1 MSLCCV
7 PTRKRDRALT
17 ILSVEKGVKH
27 LVLSLTAILG
37 SSIYC
42 MVNKNPESDTGVQ
55 HEGQKSKVASPWF
68 LPLPLSEMAILPPG
82 ISE

>member
-17 ILSVEKGVKH
+17 ILNVEKGVKH

-37 SSIYC
+37 SSIYST
-42 MVNKNPESDTGVQ
+42 VNKNPETDTGVQ
-55 HEGQKSKVASPWF
+55 TEDQKNKAASPWF
-68 LPLPLSEMAILPPG
+68 LPLPQSEMAILPTG